1 MLRSSYYPEKYLALS
16 SEWNTKPT
24 ATRSASDESRSSNSI
39 NEENA
44 PETLG
49 SPSRK
54 SAVDIQG
61 SQQLSEIPQSVPP
74 STPPRMLFEFNLD
87 SVECSPDRIPQQ
99 RSPPMSPTSRN
110 TNNDDDDDVWL

>member
-1 MLRSSYYPEKYLALS
+1 M
-16 SEWNTKPT
+16 
-24 ATRSASDESRSSNSI
+24 
-39 NEENA
+39 NEEHA

-54 SAVDIQG
+54 SSVDIQS

-74 STPPRMLFEFNLD
+74 STPPRMLFEFNLE

-110 TNNDDDDDVWL
+110 TNDGDDDDVWL